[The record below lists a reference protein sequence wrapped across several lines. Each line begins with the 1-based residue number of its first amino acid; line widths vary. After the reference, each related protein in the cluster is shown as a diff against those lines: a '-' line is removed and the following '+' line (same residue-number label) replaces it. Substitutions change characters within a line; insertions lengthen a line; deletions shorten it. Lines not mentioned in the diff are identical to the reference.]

1 MQRDNSPDAVFNR
14 QILQGRIMDET
25 EFLQQLALH
34 IQAHYPMLFI
44 ETPDDDWIVESLKS
58 YFGQVFDVETIA
70 ELDPAQL
77 ELMPEKP
84 RILHWVGATIEDWRL
99 HARVLLRHA
108 HRLRTNVLLILQ
120 NESWADLPDMISIPP
135 ILRAPLPSQRTR
147 ENIAQLALG
156 ASTADPML
164 ISRITFASAG
174 MTRTQL
180 FRALSKALV
189 YRRQDAAFDAWEQL
203 IVAEK
208 KTLMSRS
215 STLEIINATT
225 RLEDVGGS
233 DELKIWLKQRN
244 RAFSAQAHAFG
255 LESPRGLL
263 LVGIQGCGKSL
274 LAKSIATDWHF
285 PLLRLDMSSIF
296 AGTVGN
302 PDAAL
307 ARALDVADAMAPA
320 VIWCDEIE
328 KSFNDQSDPTTRRL
342 LGHILNW
349 LQERQSKTFFV
360 ATANDV
366 QALPPELTRKGRFD
380 EIFFIDLPDEKA
392 RREIF
397 NIHLR
402 RRRRD
407 PNRFDCEKLAA
418 QAVNFSGAEIEQAIM
433 SALFSAFNQDREIT
447 TDDII
452 DAIHDTTPL
461 YKQREEDIKRLREWA
476 GERTRSASQNE
487 RILSFFN

>member
-1 MQRDNSPDAVFNR
+1 
-14 QILQGRIMDET
+14 MDEN
-25 EFLQQLALH
+25 EFLQQLSLH
-34 IQAHYPMLFI
+34 IQAHYPMFFI
-44 ETPDDDWIVESLKS
+44 ETPDDDWIVEALKNH
-58 YFGQVFDVETIA
+58 FGQVCDIERVA
-70 ELDPAQL
+70 ELDEQKL
-77 ELMPEKP
+77 EQAPSKP
-84 RILHWVGATIEDWRL
+84 LLLHWIGATIQDWRE
-99 HARVLLRHA
+99 HARALIRHA
-108 HRLRTNVLLILQ
+108 HRLRTNVTLILQ
-120 NESWADLPDMISIPP
+120 SESWAELPEMTSMPP
-135 ILRAPLPSQRTR
+135 ILRAPLPSAKTR
-147 ENIAQLALG
+147 ETIAQLALG
-156 ASTADPML
+156 AAAQDKEL
-164 ISRITFASAG
+164 LARITFAAAG

-189 YRRQDAAFDAWEQL
+189 YRRYSPDFNAWEQF

-208 KTLMSRS
+208 KALMSRS
-215 STLEIINATT
+215 STLEIIHDTA

-233 DELKIWLKQRN
+233 DELKIWLRQRN
-244 RAFSAQAHAFG
+244 RAFLPEAQAYG

-274 LAKSIATDWHF
+274 LAKSIASDWHF

-296 AGTVGN
+296 AGNVGN

-307 ARALDVADAMAPA
+307 SRALDVADAMAPA

-342 LGHILNW
+342 LGHVLNW
-349 LQERQSKTFFV
+349 LQERHSKTFFV

-392 RREIF
+392 RCEIF

-402 RRRRD
+402 RRHRD
-407 PNRFDCEKLAA
+407 PKNFDCELLAS
-418 QAVNFSGAEIEQAIM
+418 QAVNFSGAEIEQSVM
-433 SALFSAFNQDREIT
+433 SALFAAFNQNREVT
-447 TDDII
+447 TDDIS

-487 RILSFFN
+487 RLLSFFK

>member
-1 MQRDNSPDAVFNR
+1 M
-14 QILQGRIMDET
+14 MDENA
-25 EFLQQLALH
+25 FLQQISLH
-34 IQAHYPMLFI
+34 IQAHYPMFFI
-44 ETPDDDWIVESLKS
+44 ETPDDDWIAEAIGQH
-58 YFGQVFDVETIA
+58 FGQVC
-70 ELDPAQL
+70 
-77 ELMPEKP
+77 ELMRITALDTGLLDRTGPKP
-84 RILHWVGATIEDWRL
+84 LILHWIGATAEDWRT
-99 HARVLLRHA
+99 HAPCLLRHA
-108 HRLRTNVLLILQ
+108 HRLRTHVTLILQ
-120 NESWADLPDMISIPP
+120 NESWAELPETASMPP
-135 ILRAPLPSQRTR
+135 ILRAPLPSPKTR
-147 ENIAQLALG
+147 ETIAQLALG
-156 ASTADPML
+156 IAAQNKERL
-164 ISRITFASAG
+164 ARITFASAG

-189 YRRQDAAFDAWEQL
+189 RQRQFADFDDWEGC

-208 KTLMSRS
+208 KALMSRS
-215 STLEIINATT
+215 STLEILHDTFS
-225 RLEDVGGS
+225 LDDVGGT
-233 DELKIWLKQRN
+233 DELKLWLRQRK
-244 RAFSAQAHAFG
+244 RAFSPEAQAYG
-255 LESPRGLL
+255 LEAPRGLL

-274 LAKSIATDWHF
+274 LAKSIATDWQF

-296 AGTVGN
+296 AGNIGN

-307 ARALDVADAMAPA
+307 SRALDVADAMSPA

-349 LQERQSKTFFV
+349 LQERRSRTFFV

-392 RREIF
+392 RQEIYA
-397 NIHLR
+397 IHLR
-402 RRRRD
+402 RRHRD
-407 PNRFDCEKLAA
+407 PKDFDCASLAA
-418 QAVNFSGAEIEQAIM
+418 QSVHFSGAEIEQSVM
-433 SALFSAFNQDREIT
+433 SGLFAAFSQNREVT
-447 TDDII
+447 TDDIL

-487 RILSFFN
+487 RLLQFFR